1 MSPDERRAMIVD
13 AALPLVAEYGAAV
26 TTSRVA
32 HAAGIGEATL
42 FRVFADKNELLA
54 ACVAE
59 AVRVDHLLAELTA
72 IPPDA
77 PLRDRLVQAAEALRE
92 HSARIGAVVGTLH
105 ASGHLHRQR
114 RDEAGTD
121 RRRESFRTV
130 RAAIAE
136 LLGPDRSALRLPPEQ
151 LAGVLVGMLFLGRRL
166 PGAED
171 ETELSTPML
180 VDLFLHGALA

>member
-1 MSPDERRAMIVD
+1 MSPDERRAMIVQ

-26 TTSRVA
+26 TTSRIA

-42 FRVFADKNELLA
+42 FRAFADKNELLA

-59 AVRVDHLLAELTA
+59 TVRVDHVLAELAA
-72 IPPDA
+72 IPLDA
-77 PLRDRLVQAAEALRE
+77 PLRERLARAAEALRE

-114 RDEAGTD
+114 PDQSRPD
-121 RRRESFRTV
+121 RRESFRAV
-130 RAAIAE
+130 QEAIAE
-136 LLGPDRSALRLPPEQ
+136 LLEPDRAALRLPPER

-166 PGAED
+166 PGTED
-171 ETELSTPML
+171 DTELSTTTL